1 MFLIGGRCRKLKVLA
16 SEFLITSTG
25 KGSISKLTIPGHLYS
40 TLLAE
45 AARYVSFTCSGFER
59 RPGADQILTPTKFFC
74 VCLSLLTAVIRF
86 WATVCK
92 TVRRMLSDR
101 CPLFPVCL

>member
-1 MFLIGGRCRKLKVLA
+1 MDGCIVRCGIISSSQLAATSEIVKRFWPRVSHVSSAIASSLRDFCDLVQLLLVAAAACRKLKVLA

-45 AARYVSFTCSGFER
+45 AARYVY
-59 RPGADQILTPTKFFC
+59 L
-74 VCLSLLTAVIRF
+74 
-86 WATVCK
+86 
-92 TVRRMLSDR
+92 
-101 CPLFPVCL
+101 